1 MYGVTQG
8 VGPRQGRTAV
18 NTTAKPITQ
27 VGEVSSGNTTFS
39 KTSVV
44 DGSAWDLSD
53 VQAGYVMKTS
63 DGFLAMIS
71 SVDDANDTLNCQQG
85 WVAPGGRSGR
95 GLAALIPGDGAT
107 VRVHKMAACGS
118 LLIDALDENTVD
130 IYLGFSSSVSYNPA
144 SADVGHEIAATASQ
158 GNHRLVIE
166 PQMTDELDLTEV
178 WVICNG
184 SSQYV
189 CWIGM

>member
-1 MYGVTQG
+1 MEGITQG
-8 VGPRQGRTAV
+8 GGPRQGRTV
-18 NTTAKPITQ
+18 VGTTSKPITQ
-27 VGEVSSGNTTFS
+27 IGNVSSGNTTFT

-53 VQAGYVMKTS
+53 VAEGYVIKTS

-71 SVDDANDTLNCQQG
+71 SVDAGNDTLHCQQG

-95 GLAALIPGDGAT
+95 GLAVLKPADGAT
-107 VRVHKMAACGS
+107 VRVHKMAACGR
-118 LLIDALDENTVD
+118 LVIDALDENSVD
-130 IYLGFSSSVSYNPA
+130 VYLGFSSSVTFNPA
-144 SADVGHEIAATASQ
+144 SADVGHEIAAAATQ
-158 GNHRLVIE
+158 GNHRMVIQPE
-166 PQMTDELDLTEV
+166 MTGELDLTEV

-184 SSQYV
+184 SLQYV